1 MTNVVRAVAPLAST
15 DRPAASQE
23 DSSAAIAHVPA
34 LDGIRGLA
42 ILLVLCLH
50 FGVAA
55 DFPSRSQMALGR
67 WLDRLFY
74 TGWSGVDLFFVLSGF
89 LITSILLKS
98 RQQPAY
104 YRRFYARRSLR
115 ILPLHFTALVLLLV
129 ILPRLFPTLMAPL
142 LGDALTHQAWYWTL
156 TLNLAMAF
164 GVVGDGSALAHY
176 WTLAIEERSYL
187 CWPAVV
193 KVLSGRALVR
203 ACWFVIG
210 GALLLRIVWMALGL
224 DWTGAYRFTL
234 TRVDGFAFGGLIALL
249 LRDPRSRA
257 TIHRLAPI
265 GLLLSLA
272 IVAAIFFGVPRF
284 YPNEWVVIT
293 LGHSILAVMFACL
306 IVIGL
311 RPSPPH
317 WMRTDMARALGRYS
331 YGIYVWHWPLQRFMV
346 SRYAGLDAATPTV
359 GLIEAA
365 AFLLIGMTG
374 SVVLA
379 WISYRVIERPF
390 LRLKDRFAY

>member
-176 WTLAIEERSYL
+176 WTLAIEEQRPTSAGRRS
-187 CWPAVV
+187 
-193 KVLSGRALVR
+193 
-203 ACWFVIG
+203 
-210 GALLLRIVWMALGL
+210 
-224 DWTGAYRFTL
+224 
-234 TRVDGFAFGGLIALL
+234 
-249 LRDPRSRA
+249 
-257 TIHRLAPI
+257 
-265 GLLLSLA
+265 
-272 IVAAIFFGVPRF
+272 
-284 YPNEWVVIT
+284 
-293 LGHSILAVMFACL
+293 
-306 IVIGL
+306 
-311 RPSPPH
+311 
-317 WMRTDMARALGRYS
+317 
-331 YGIYVWHWPLQRFMV
+331 
-346 SRYAGLDAATPTV
+346 
-359 GLIEAA
+359 
-365 AFLLIGMTG
+365 
-374 SVVLA
+374 
-379 WISYRVIERPF
+379 
-390 LRLKDRFAY
+390 